1 MDVTNHLARALIAAH
16 GLEAVAFAERAAA
29 NVFLLNMTEKVT
41 EWERVIAAI
50 KEMQAEK
57 KLGALFPMPLARLLA
72 LLGMKGQTLI
82 KFGKLAHDPLFNGLN
97 HRVSILANAIRLVP
111 VFLRIGHRRNVTFET
126 VAENYPFEAGFVR
139 ADCTVA
145 GFPLGILRR

>member
-29 NVFLLNMTEKVT
+29 NVFHLNMTEKVT

-57 KLGALFPMPLARLLA
+57 
-72 LLGMKGQTLI
+72 
-82 KFGKLAHDPLFNGLN
+82 N
-97 HRVSILANAIRLVP
+97 
-111 VFLRIGHRRNVTFET
+111 
-126 VAENYPFEAGFVR
+126 
-139 ADCTVA
+139 
-145 GFPLGILRR
+145 